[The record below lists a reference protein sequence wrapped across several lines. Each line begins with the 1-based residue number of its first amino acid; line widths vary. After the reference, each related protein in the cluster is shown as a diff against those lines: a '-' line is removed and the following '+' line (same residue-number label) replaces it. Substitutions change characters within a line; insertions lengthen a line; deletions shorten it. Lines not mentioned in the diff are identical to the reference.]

1 MHCPA
6 CQAAMLSL
14 DFERALLP
22 SRITANFCFAC
33 QVVWFD
39 QHDCAQLSPGGVL
52 EVFKA
57 FNEHRSDARNP
68 LPELLDCPR
77 CNSRL
82 ALTHDLQHTTHFSYF
97 RCPYGHGRLSAFFQ
111 FLLEKNFIR
120 PVSGEELA
128 ALKAK
133 VRTIQCS
140 NCGAPVDL
148 QNSIACTY
156 CHTPISILDPDA
168 VTKAIGALATAEA
181 NRKAVNVDALGD
193 AIIMLHQQ
201 STPAAQTSDAIL
213 GADLVA
219 IGVGI
224 VADLLR

>member
-1 MHCPA
+1 MNCPG
-6 CQAAMLSL
+6 CHAAMLSL
-14 DFERALLP
+14 SFDRALLP
-22 SRITANFCFAC
+22 SRISANFCFAC
-33 QVVWFD
+33 QLAWFD

-57 FNEHRSDARNP
+57 LNEHRSDARNP

-77 CNSRL
+77 CSSRL
-82 ALTHDLQHTTHFSYF
+82 ALTQDLQHTTHFSYY
-97 RCPYGHGRLSAFFQ
+97 RCRFGHGRLSSFLQ
-111 FLLEKNFIR
+111 FMLEKNFIR

-148 QNSIACTY
+148 RHSIACAY

-168 VTKAIGALATAEA
+168 VTKAVGALAAAEA
-181 NRKAVNVDALGD
+181 NRKSVNVDALAD
-193 AIIMLHQQ
+193 AIMLQQ
-201 STPAAQTSDAIL
+201 QPDTSSQISGTSLAV
-213 GADLVA
+213 DLVA
-219 IGVGI
+219 VGVGI
-224 VADLLR
+224 FAALLR